1 MRSTL
6 LLQLHNN
13 NTAHLKIMLQKVL
26 KEATNAKHTQLEALM
41 HVDKIMYGTLTPEE
55 YRQILTINYKVHQVI
70 E

>member
-1 MRSTL
+1 
-6 LLQLHNN
+6 
-13 NTAHLKIMLQKVL
+13 MLQKVL
-26 KEATNAKHTQLEALM
+26 KEATNTKHTQLEALM